1 MISWDRSNNECSFCS
16 RVFHS
21 YRGITI
27 AGKQLQN
34 LGLCAAPQ
42 TTAFE
47 QYLICQ
53 TCRDSV
59 FAFSSKELIE
69 TKLIVS
75 DSRYYT
81 VPLVCVWQFLGSV
94 WRHSFRRIRQGPW
107 DKSAKP
113 GKSPLPPPSPR
124 GPMSAWKSDLGQR
137 KLDAETREKKLLSNI
152 FTA

>member
-27 AGKQLQN
+27 AGEQN
-34 LGLCAAPQ
+34 LGLCAALE
-42 TTAFE
+42 TTAY
-47 QYLICQ
+47 QNLICQ
-53 TCRDSV
+53 TCRASV
-59 FAFSSKELIE
+59 FAFSTKGLIE
-69 TKLIVS
+69 TKLLVS
-75 DSRYYT
+75 DSCYYT

-94 WRHSFRRIRQGPW
+94 WRHSFWRIHQGPW
-107 DKSAKP
+107 DKSAQP

-124 GPMSAWKSDLGQR
+124 GPLSAWKSDLGQR
-137 KLDAETREKKLLSNI
+137 KLDAEMREIKKLLSNI